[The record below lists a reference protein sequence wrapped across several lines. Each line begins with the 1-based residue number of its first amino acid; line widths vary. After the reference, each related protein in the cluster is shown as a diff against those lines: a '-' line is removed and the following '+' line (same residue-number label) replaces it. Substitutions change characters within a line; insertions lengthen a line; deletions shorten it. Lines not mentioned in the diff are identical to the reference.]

1 MTMISASEVYGSSL
15 VGVVL
20 TGMGHDGGFGMKL
33 IKKRGGHT
41 IVQNKETSVIF
52 GMPQSVID
60 LNAADHI
67 LDLGEIAA
75 KISKEVQN
83 LVR

>member
-1 MTMISASEVYGSSL
+1 M

-20 TGMGHDGGFGMKL
+20 TGMGHDGGFGMKS

-41 IVQNKETSVIF
+41 IVQNKETCVIF
-52 GMPQSVID
+52 GMPKAVID
-60 LNAADHI
+60 LDAADHV
-67 LDLGEIAA
+67 LPLNEIPA
-75 KISKEVQN
+75 KIEEEVKK